1 MKLQDIKH
9 VFTDDLLGLIGLE
22 VKQPHR
28 ANWYGV
34 AGSLVVGMLI
44 GASAVL
50 LLTPKATKELTATKE
65 PKEVK
70 ERRSR
75 RSSRRLITMMPRRCL
90 GTTRLT
96 KGQA

>member
-50 LLTPKATKELTATKE
+50 LLTPKATKELRSKYRCHADKE
-65 PKEVK
+65 SDEA
-70 ERRSR
+70 
-75 RSSRRLITMMPRRCL
+75 
-90 GTTRLT
+90 GD
-96 KGQA
+96 QAGA